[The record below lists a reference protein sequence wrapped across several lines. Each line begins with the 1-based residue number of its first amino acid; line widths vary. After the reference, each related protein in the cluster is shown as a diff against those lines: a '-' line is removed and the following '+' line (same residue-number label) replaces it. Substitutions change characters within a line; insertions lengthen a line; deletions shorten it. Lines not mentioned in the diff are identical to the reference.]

1 MKLIEAIEINHAAVD
16 DGATRRT
23 FALACGFEAL
33 HLRSFLNAY
42 LHLAFPGD
50 RVSVAVGRFGDLAG
64 NIERA
69 PAGDPAGAAVVIEW
83 PDLDPRLGLRQLAG
97 WTPDLVEDIHRTVE
111 LNLSRIRAAL
121 DQITRSCPVAVC
133 LPTLPLPPLGST
145 RTSQVS
151 AFELEL
157 AAQAAELGKWAASNR
172 RLRVANPEKLDR
184 ISPRGTRRDAAC
196 ELFHGFPYSHPHADA
211 VASVLAALLRDPP
224 PKKGLITDLD
234 GVFWRGILGEAGV
247 SGVSWDMA
255 GNAQIHGMYQEVLK
269 SLTARGVLVGVA
281 SKNDAA
287 LVQEAFK
294 RPDLRCPAERI
305 YPICAHWRPKSES
318 VSEILREWNIA
329 ADAVVFV
336 DDSAMELAEVKAVHT
351 EIECLLFSRDPGD
364 LLPLLESLRDWFGKD
379 AVSPEDAIRSDSIR
393 SAAVWRAAVS
403 GPNAAF
409 EEFLSQTGG
418 HIKLCIGKPGETR
431 RAFELA
437 NKTNQFNLNGRRY
450 TETEWDAYLS
460 RPGTFLATMAYEDKF
475 GPLGVILAALGE
487 AERDGVRL
495 DAWVMSCRAFT
506 RRIEHQFVRLLFA
519 QCGAAEIVFDYAE
532 TARNSPLREFLA
544 AFHQPAAGFR
554 LGKEEFER
562 ACPRLF
568 HSVEIVQ
575 E

>member
-16 DGATRRT
+16 DGAAHRT

-42 LHLAFPGD
+42 LRLAFPGEQ
-50 RVSVAVGRFGDLAG
+50 VSLAVGRFGDLAG

-69 PAGDPAGAAVVIEW
+69 SAGDPAGAAVVIEW

-97 WTPDLVEDIHRTVE
+97 WTPDLMEDIHRTVE
-111 LNLSRIRAAL
+111 LNLGRFQAAL
-121 DQITRSCPVAVC
+121 DQIVKSCPVALC
-133 LPTLPLPPLGST
+133 LPTLPLPPLAWT
-145 RTSQVS
+145 RTSQAA

-157 AAQAAELGKWAASNR
+157 AILAAGLGKWAASNR
-172 RLRVANPEKLDR
+172 RIRVANSEKLDR

-196 ELFHGFPYSHPHADA
+196 DLFNGFPYSHAHADA
-211 VASVLAALLRDPP
+211 VASVLAALLRDAP

-255 GNAQIHGMYQEVLK
+255 GHAQIHGMYQEVLK
-269 SLTARGVLVGVA
+269 SLASRGVLIGVA

-294 RPDLRCPAERI
+294 RTDLRCPAERI

-318 VSEILREWNIA
+318 VSDILREWNIA

-336 DDSAMELAEVKAVHT
+336 DDSPMELAEVKTVHPG
-351 EIECLLFSRDPGD
+351 IECLLFSREPGE
-364 LLPLLESLRDWFGKD
+364 LLPLLESLRDWFAKD
-379 AVSPEDAIRSDSIR
+379 AVSPEDLIRSESIR

-409 EEFLSQTGG
+409 EEFLSQTEA
-418 HIKLCIGKPGETR
+418 HIKLCVGKPRETR

-450 TETEWDAYLS
+450 TEAEWDAYLARS
-460 RPGTFLATMAYEDKF
+460 GTFLTTIAYEDKF
-475 GPLGVILAALGE
+475 GPLGVIMAALGE
-487 AERDGVRL
+487 AKGDSVRL
-495 DAWVMSCRAFT
+495 DAWVMSCRAFA

-554 LGKEEFER
+554 LSKEEFER

-568 HSVEIVQ
+568 HAVEIVP